1 MDKKSKSYLSGLSLP
16 ELDSDMEYALEDLL
30 SIEEDEI
37 LARLRPELASPTL
50 LLIEKRLGYLPRQS
64 LTVLYEP
71 DLREYY
77 HRYIVG
83 DIDID
88 RLYYCTDELLKVMR
102 KHDFRND
109 FRVFENPEIY
119 KAYSKLHLPYL
130 QQANARICKFLGYQP
145 ELECSMAAEIWFSQK
160 LARDDIQL
168 SDHLTP
174 YDYRAM
180 TSIRYREIL
189 MAEGEEAANNSSLLA
204 MQSL

>member
-1 MDKKSKSYLSGLSLP
+1 MDKKSKSYLSGLCLP

-30 SIEEDEI
+30 SIEDDEI
-37 LARLRPELASPTL
+37 LAKVRPELASPTL

-77 HRYIVG
+77 HRYIIG
-83 DIDID
+83 DIDVD
-88 RLYYCTDELLKVMR
+88 RFYYCADELLKIMR
-102 KHDFRND
+102 KHDFRHD

-119 KAYSKLHLPYL
+119 KNYSKLHLPYL
-130 QQANARICKFLGYQP
+130 QQANDRICKFLGYQP
-145 ELECSMAAEIWFSQK
+145 TLDCSMAAEIWLSQII
-160 LARDDIQL
+160 ARDNIQL

-189 MAEGEEAANNSSLLA
+189 ITEGEATANNSSLLG
-204 MQSL
+204 MEPI